1 VAAWQAVRNVRAGRG
16 DRHGARWLG
25 GLVCAAGLGGWLLS
39 AHHLP
44 SFTQEFSLFL
54 EALGR
59 NLASAALVWVFYL
72 ALEPEVRRTRP
83 QAEISWAR
91 LLAGRWR
98 DPLVASHVLLG
109 GLLGVAVALVEQGET
124 LAAGLLGLPVF
135 FPEAVYLVPLWDRPP
150 AALLLQLPYA
160 LRQGPLV
167 LLALVLFQKLLR
179 RGWLASAVL
188 VVLATLATADW
199 QRAAL
204 LTWASR
210 ALVAF
215 LVVLA
220 LSRWG
225 LLATL
230 ALLFFA
236 GVLTGQP
243 ISRHLGAWHGGATIT
258 ALATLAALAV
268 AACVLATRPEVN
280 PRAGSSP
287 GTRAA

>member
-1 VAAWQAVRNVRAGRG
+1 
-16 DRHGARWLG
+16 
-25 GLVCAAGLGGWLLS
+25 
-39 AHHLP
+39 
-44 SFTQEFSLFL
+44 
-54 EALGR
+54 
-59 NLASAALVWVFYL
+59 LASAALVWVFYL

-109 GLLGVAVALVEQGET
+109 GLLGVAVVLVKQGET
-124 LAAGLLGLPVF
+124 LAAGLLGLPVV
-135 FPEAVYLVPLWDRPP
+135 FPEAGYLLPLWGHPP
-150 AALLLQLPYA
+150 ATLLLELTSA

-188 VVLATLATADW
+188 VALATLATADW

-243 ISRHLGAWHGGATIT
+243 ISRHLGAWHGGATLT
-258 ALATLAALAV
+258 APAAPSPPAP
-268 AACVLATRPEVN
+268 AAPVLAP
-280 PRAGSSP
+280 PPAGHPIGKRA
-287 GTRAA
+287 